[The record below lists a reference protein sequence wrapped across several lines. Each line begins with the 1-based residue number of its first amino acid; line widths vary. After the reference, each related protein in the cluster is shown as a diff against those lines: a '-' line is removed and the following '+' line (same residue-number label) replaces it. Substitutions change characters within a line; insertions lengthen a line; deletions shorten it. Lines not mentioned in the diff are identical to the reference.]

1 MSWLLS
7 VYALYIAFII
17 QITKSYFELP
27 YVLYLIIFRIQEC
40 YAEAKDSSASINV
53 VSLESKLC
61 GNRYLNVKREL
72 SESKSIAISFRS
84 FQLISTTQEE
94 MFLPFF
100 CV

>member
-1 MSWLLS
+1 MKNKIDQKNFH
-7 VYALYIAFII
+7 VIM
-17 QITKSYFELP
+17 
-27 YVLYLIIFRIQEC
+27 V
-40 YAEAKDSSASINV
+40 DV

-84 FQLISTTQEE
+84 FQLISSTQEE

-100 CV
+100 VV